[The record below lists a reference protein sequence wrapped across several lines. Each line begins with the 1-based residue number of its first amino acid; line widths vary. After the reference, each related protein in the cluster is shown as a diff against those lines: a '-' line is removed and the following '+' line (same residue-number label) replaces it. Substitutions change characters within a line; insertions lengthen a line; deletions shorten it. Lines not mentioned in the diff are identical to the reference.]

1 MLNLKKILYPTDFS
15 EYSLAALPYALG
27 LVQQNHATLH
37 CMHVV
42 DVPHEQH
49 LTSEYMVPLQVPHVP
64 KDKLLRTARV
74 RLNKFIT
81 ESLSE
86 IDDVT
91 SRVVSGEPFVEII
104 GYAKDQEI
112 DLIVVGTHGRSASA
126 SMLLG
131 SVAEKVV
138 GKAPCPVLTVR
149 HHEYTFEMP
158 CV

>member
-15 EYSLAALPYALG
+15 EHSIAALPYAAG
-27 LVQQNHATLH
+27 LAQQNHAALH
-37 CMHVV
+37 CMHIV
-42 DVPHEQH
+42 DVPHEEYR
-49 LTSEYMVPLQVPHVP
+49 TSEYMVPPEMPHVP

-74 RLNKFIT
+74 RLDRFIT
-81 ESLSE
+81 ESLSG
-86 IDDVT
+86 IDTVT
-91 SRVVSGEPFVEII
+91 SRVVSGEPFEEII
-104 GYAKDQEI
+104 QYAQDQEI
-112 DLIVVGTHGRSASA
+112 DLIVVGTHGRSAAS

-149 HHEYTFEMP
+149 HREYTFEMP

>member
-1 MLNLKKILYPTDFS
+1 MLNLNKILYPTDFS
-15 EYSLAALPYALG
+15 EYSLAALPYTVG
-27 LVQQNHATLH
+27 LVQQNHAALH

-42 DVPHEQH
+42 DVPNEQH

-91 SRVVSGEPFVEII
+91 SRVVSGEPFMEII
-104 GYAKDQEI
+104 RYAKDQEI
-112 DLIVVGTHGRSASA
+112 DLIVLCTHGRSAVA

-138 GKAPCPVLTVR
+138 SKAPCPVLTVS
-149 HHEYTFEMP
+149 HPEYEFDMP
-158 CV
+158 